1 MNTNAHHQLIE
12 LGFTYTAVEAD
23 WYDGGDCE
31 NGPKLEGGPA
41 YDLYENDA
49 LALRIYVA
57 ENGSATVEERDM
69 AAEAEEAFFWG
80 TVAADRA
87 WRDAVDESLEREWLE
102 DRQ

>member
-12 LGFTYTAVEAD
+12 LGFTHTAVEAD

-57 ENGSATVEERDM
+57 ENGKATVEERDM
-69 AAEAEEAFFWG
+69 AREAEEDLFWG
-80 TVAADRA
+80 
-87 WRDAVDESLEREWLE
+87 DAVDESLEREW
-102 DRQ
+102 RG